1 MPTTPTT
8 FTGGTIVGTP
18 SDIIWGSDGVFS
30 SGIITSA
37 RKHVGGDKREIKD
50 NFGNVAV
57 VVYFNEKNECEITVL
72 AQTSIDIPTRGDT
85 ITIAG
90 VLCLVDDT
98 EENWTNE
105 KEKSFNVKATRY
117 VANSLPSA

>member
-1 MPTTPTT
+1 MSDTPTT
-8 FTGGTIVGTP
+8 FTGGKIVGSP
-18 SDIIWGSDGVFS
+18 DDIVWGSDGVYA

-37 RKHVGGDKREIKD
+37 RKAVNGDKREIKD

-57 VVYFNEKNECEITVL
+57 IVYFNEKNECEVTVL
-72 AQTSIDIPTRGDT
+72 AQASLDLPARGDSV
-85 ITIAG
+85 TIAS
-90 VLCLVDDT
+90 VLCLCDST

-117 VANSLPSA
+117 VANSLPAD